1 MGKDLNGK
9 ELGTGI
15 MQRKDG
21 RYVGRFTNRF
31 GQRQEVKSR
40 DLKELKTLLNTA
52 IYEDTNHINLCKTS
66 ITLDKWFKTWM
77 ENYKENTICAN
88 TKRRYMEIYRMHTS
102 PFLGKMKLLDIT
114 QLQILQLL
122 KKMDVKGLQF
132 ESLFFFVKSKNENSS
147 IARIKRNFRKLLS

>member
-31 GQRQEVKSR
+31 GQRQVVKSR

-52 IYEDTNHINLCKTS
+52 I
-66 ITLDKWFKTWM
+66 
-77 ENYKENTICAN
+77 
-88 TKRRYMEIYRMHTS
+88 
-102 PFLGKMKLLDIT
+102 MKIP
-114 QLQILQLL
+114 I
-122 KKMDVKGLQF
+122 
-132 ESLFFFVKSKNENSS
+132 
-147 IARIKRNFRKLLS
+147 I